1 MDGTQQQGLT
11 APSAWQEFQ
20 QGTIAVLPAAVA
32 VVPFGLL
39 LGALAAQK
47 GLSPLEVGLMSS
59 LVFAGSAQMVAVDV
73 WRDPAPWVLLGLA
86 ALTINL
92 RHLMMGAS
100 LSLHLGGFRPWQRI
114 LGVAFL
120 ADEIWA
126 LAERRA
132 AMGQLHPAYYAGLGF
147 LLYANFVC
155 SSVAGAILG
164 PAIEDPAA
172 WGFDFAFTAI
182 FIGLIIA
189 FWRGPGTAVVIAA
202 SAIAAVLTQTC
213 FGGVWHVLAG
223 GAAGMAA
230 AAALAVM
237 GERRQT

>member
-1 MDGTQQQGLT
+1 MAGTHQSGLT
-11 APSAWQEFQ
+11 AVSAWDEFR

-47 GLSPLEVGLMSS
+47 GLSTLEIGLMSG
-59 LVFAGSAQMVAVDV
+59 LVFAGSAQMVAVDI
-73 WRDPAPWVLLGLA
+73 WREPAPWVLLGVA
-86 ALTINL
+86 AFTINL

-100 LSLHLGGFRPWQRI
+100 LSFHLGGFRTWQRI

-126 LAERRA
+126 MAERRA
-132 AMGQLHPAYYAGLGF
+132 ATGQLHPAYYAGLAF
-147 LLYANFVC
+147 LLYANFVW
-155 SSVAGAILG
+155 STVAGAIIG
-164 PAIEDPAA
+164 PAIEDPTA

-182 FIGLIIA
+182 FIGLIVA
-189 FWRGPGTAVVIAA
+189 FWRGSGTALVVAA
-202 SAIAAVLTQTC
+202 SAVTATLTQIQ

-223 GAAGMAA
+223 GAAGMLAA
-230 AAALAVM
+230 AVLAIIR
-237 GERRQT
+237 E

>member
-1 MDGTQQQGLT
+1 MAGTHQSGLT
-11 APSAWQEFQ
+11 AVSAWDEFR

-47 GLSPLEVGLMSS
+47 GLSTLEIGLMSG
-59 LVFAGSAQMVAVDV
+59 LVFAGSAQMVAVDI
-73 WRDPAPWVLLGLA
+73 WREPAPWVLLGVA
-86 ALTINL
+86 AFTINL

-100 LSLHLGGFRPWQRI
+100 LSFHLGGFRTWQRI

-126 LAERRA
+126 MAERRA
-132 AMGQLHPAYYAGLGF
+132 ATGQLHPAYYAGLAF
-147 LLYANFVC
+147 LLYANFVWAT
-155 SSVAGAILG
+155 VAGAIIG
-164 PAIEDPAA
+164 PAIEDPTA

-182 FIGLIIA
+182 FIGLIVA
-189 FWRGPGTAVVIAA
+189 FWRGSGTALVVAA
-202 SAIAAVLTQTC
+202 SAVAATLTQIQ

-223 GAAGMAA
+223 GVAGMLAA
-230 AAALAVM
+230 AVLAIIR
-237 GERRQT
+237 E